1 MYLYPKWIRAWHVLN
16 AILFLVLIVTG
27 ISMQYTDK
35 QNGIYMV
42 GFAMAVKWHN
52 YAAFMLTVN
61 YVVFILGNG
70 LTANGRYYR
79 IKRDTFLSDLMK
91 QAKYYAFGM
100 FKGEKHPFPVTMESK
115 FNPLQ
120 KITYVLA
127 MYLGMP
133 LLIISGFVL
142 LFPEVAFDKVMGV
155 SGLVLNDVLHITT
168 GFLLSVFMII
178 HIYTCTLG
186 AKPTSLFRG
195 MITGY
200 HVSDEH

>member
-1 MYLYPKWIRAWHVLN
+1 MYLYPKWIRAWHIVN
-16 AILFLVLIVTG
+16 ALMFLVLIVTG

-52 YAAFMLTVN
+52 YAAFVLTAN

-70 LTANGRYYR
+70 LTDNGRFYR
-79 IKRDTFLSDLMK
+79 IKKDTFLSDLMK
-91 QAKYYAFGM
+91 QGKYYAFGM

-120 KITYVLA
+120 KVTYVFA

-142 LFPEVAFDKVMGV
+142 LFPEVAVDKIFGV

-168 GFLLSVFMII
+168 GFLLSIFMII

-186 AKPTSLFRG
+186 AKPTSLFWG
-195 MITGY
+195 MISGY
-200 HVSDEH
+200 HKSDEH